1 MIIQRN
7 HGQTHEPWEGTRRGM
22 RDNGLEQAIK
32 AAGGISALA
41 RGLGLSQPS
50 VSNWSRVPAERVVAV
65 ETLTAV
71 PRASLR
77 PDLYPAEAEDG
88 TPDPVDGARGQL
100 YLLLANLLLHV
111 PSQGVIDQVA
121 ALGRDGDGVI
131 GEALGALA
139 TAADGLTA
147 EEAQREHFDLFIGV
161 GRGELVPFASYYRT
175 GFLYERP
182 LVKVR
187 EDLRVLGVTRSADV
201 GEPEDGIGFLCEVMA
216 GVALKRF
223 AAPESFERSFFTR
236 HLAPW
241 AERFFTDLET
251 AAAARF
257 YRAVGHLGRHFMALE
272 REAFALEGPA
282 DSRVP
287 QGRDSYREETHERQA
302 S

>member
-1 MIIQRN
+1 
-7 HGQTHEPWEGTRRGM
+7 M
-22 RDNGLEQAIK
+22 RDHGLEQAIK

-71 PRASLR
+71 PRAALR
-77 PDLYPAEAEDG
+77 PDLYPAEVADAELDA
-88 TPDPVDGARGQL
+88 VDSARGQL
-100 YLLLANLLLHV
+100 YLLLASLLLHV
-111 PSQGVIDQVA
+111 PSQQVIDQIA
-121 ALGRDGDGVI
+121 GLEQDGEGAI
-131 GEALGALA
+131 GEALGGLA
-139 TAADGLTA
+139 GAAEGLTVDQV
-147 EEAQREHFDLFIGV
+147 QREHFDLFIGV

-187 EDLRVLGVTRSADV
+187 EDLRILGVARSADV

-216 GVALKRF
+216 GIALRRF
-223 AAPESFERSFFTR
+223 PAPESFERSFFTR

-257 YRAVGHLGRHFMALE
+257 YRAVGRLGRHFMALE
-272 REAFALEGPA
+272 REAFALDEPA

-287 QGRDSYREETHERQA
+287 PGRDNDREETNERQA